1 MKTAVIIVN
10 YHNQPLTIHFVK
22 NELGKVSEELS
33 VVIVNNDA
41 TRQSDGELVTALNA
55 ELVNNEA
62 FRTSASD
69 IYVISSPENL
79 GFAKA
84 NNLAV
89 DFINR
94 YLKIDY
100 LLFSNNDIVIQKSN
114 IIRQLIKQ
122 LDADNR
128 IGMIGPQ
135 IVGVKGE
142 KQSPFPYQSFWD
154 RYVRMYLYT
163 PFMTKE
169 KKAERFALNYQENA
183 REGFHYRIM
192 GSFFM
197 MRHDDYKA
205 IGGMDPSTFL
215 YAEEMILSERL
226 KQINKGVYYYPRT
239 IVQHIH
245 GATTK
250 QSMTH
255 RTISL
260 EIMKSEC
267 YYYYQYMHV
276 PKWELFIGCRL
287 YKCMQFLKY
296 IVKRQ

>member
-1 MKTAVIIVN
+1 MVGVIIVN
-10 YHNQPLTIHFVK
+10 YHNQPMTIHFTK
-22 NELGKVSEELS
+22 NELAKLPDDLN

-41 TRQSDGELVTALNA
+41 TVQSDHELVTALDA
-55 ELVNNEA
+55 EVVNLEL
-62 FRTSASD
+62 FRKSASGV
-69 IYVISSPENL
+69 YVISSQENL

-89 DFINR
+89 NFINR

-100 LLFSNNDIVIQKSN
+100 LLFSNNDIVIQNSN

-260 EIMKSEC
+260 EMMKSEC